1 MGPRSTRTSAPP
13 TPRKPSTSAPA
24 GPSRVGRG
32 AASTG
37 LPPQARTVLSEVTAR
52 RETGDRDMRRKRPP
66 ALSLLLRMSTAR
78 RAARVLSL
86 LAVDFAGVSLAI
98 FTSLILKALVL
109 DGAVQWTPALH
120 ETERIVPFA
129 YLLTALLFARSGLY
143 AERAQRPG
151 LSRIVGSLFQV
162 AFVALLFAVVSG
174 EHFSSYYLFYGGLA
188 FALLYVASLRAA
200 YEWVTGVILRAA
212 GYRRRAMLIGTGRHI
227 ADVAHALSDAPHS
240 PIEVVG
246 YLAPHALAD
255 ENLPLLG
262 QLGDLDAVLSRGR
275 VDEVIIADPDFP
287 EVEALE
293 LVDQCNQRGVRVRVA
308 PSTMEI
314 LIHRAEFV
322 PGQSVPLFELGPPVF
337 EGVDFALKRIFDL
350 VGATLLLLLLSPLL
364 LAISLAVWMSSRG
377 PVLFRSTRRGIGQ
390 RPFSCLKFRTMQSDA
405 EERQADLEEL
415 NEATG
420 ALFKIREDPRLTRV
434 GRVLRRFSLDELPQL
449 INVLLGE
456 MSLVGPRPLPQRDY
470 DMLEDWHRKRYLV
483 LPGITGLWQV
493 SGRSELDFD
502 DLVHLD
508 FIYLE
513 HWSLALD
520 LTILLKTIPAVVS
533 RRGAY

>member
-1 MGPRSTRTSAPP
+1 
-13 TPRKPSTSAPA
+13 
-24 GPSRVGRG
+24 
-32 AASTG
+32 
-37 LPPQARTVLSEVTAR
+37 VLSEVTAR
-52 RETGDRDMRRKRPP
+52 KETTDHDMRRKRPP
-66 ALSLLLRMSTAR
+66 ALSFLLRMSTAR
-78 RAARVLSL
+78 RLARVISL
-86 LAVDFAGVSLAI
+86 LALDFVGVALAL
-98 FTSLILKALVL
+98 FTALILKAIVF
-109 DGAVQWTPALH
+109 DRVQVTPALH
-120 ETERIVPFA
+120 ETERILPFA

-143 AERAQRPG
+143 AERALRPG

-162 AFVALLFAVVSG
+162 TFVALLFAVVSG
-174 EHFSSYYLFYGGLA
+174 EHFSSFYLFYGSLG
-188 FALLYVASLRAA
+188 FALLYISSLRAG
-200 YEWVTGVILRAA
+200 YEGLTGAILRAA
-212 GYRRRAMLIGTGRHI
+212 GYRRRAVLIGTGKHI
-227 ADVAHALSDAPHS
+227 GDVAHALSDAPHS

-246 YLAPHALAD
+246 FLSPVALPA
-255 ENLPLLG
+255 NGLRALG
-262 QLGDLDAVLSRGR
+262 SLEDLEEVLGRER
-275 VDEVIIADPDFP
+275 IDEVIIADPDFP
-287 EVEALE
+287 QVEAVE
-293 LVDQCNQRGVRVRVA
+293 LIDQCHQRGVRVRLA

-337 EGVDFALKRIFDL
+337 EGVDFALKRAFDL
-350 VGATLLLLLLSPLL
+350 LGATILLVLLSPLL
-364 LAISLAVWMSSRG
+364 LAIVIAVRLSSRG
-377 PVLFRSTRRGIGQ
+377 PILYHSTRRGIGQ
-390 RPFSCLKFRTMQSDA
+390 RPFPCLKFRTMHTDA
-405 EERQADLEEL
+405 EELQADLEEL

-434 GRVLRRFSLDELPQL
+434 GSFLRRFSLDELPQL
-449 INVLLGE
+449 VNVIRGE

-520 LTILLKTIPAVVS
+520 LTILLKTIPAVIS